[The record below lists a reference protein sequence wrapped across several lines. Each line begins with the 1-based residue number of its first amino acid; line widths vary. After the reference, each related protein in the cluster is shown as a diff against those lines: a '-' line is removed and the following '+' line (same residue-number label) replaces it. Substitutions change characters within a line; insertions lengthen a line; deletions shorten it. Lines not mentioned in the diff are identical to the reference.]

1 MAPDSTLRRIGIVD
15 QSDTGWAAATLY
27 SRMLLRS
34 LSAACDDTGT
44 ELYFLSP
51 PGSDAR
57 PPGQSN
63 ARSIQLTPVEY
74 FPGERPLRGL
84 LGLGEKS
91 RPFRGE
97 SRLRNLL
104 RLSDK
109 SDLFSVAHEHR
120 IDVLL
125 PLLDVAPWTIP
136 QRTIGWVPDFQHVYL
151 PEFFNQAELNRRNNT
166 IHRLA
171 ERATLVMLS
180 SNASRDDFIAF
191 APQHAHKARV
201 ASFPS
206 FLAFEV
212 LDEDPLAT
220 LDKFRLPEKFA
231 LLANQFWA
239 HKNHIVVVRA
249 LELLH
254 KKGIDIPVFMT
265 GLPADQRDPSNKNLS
280 LLLQAIASAGLNNEI
295 SVLGLVPYPDLI
307 NLMRMAALIIQPSRF
322 EGWGTV
328 VQDAKALGR
337 PVMCSDIPV
346 HHEQAPEA
354 LGFFSCDDAE
364 ALADLLTTHWKS
376 LEPGPN
382 LDLEATALAAERD
395 FAQRHGQAL
404 LEICREACGQN

>member
-1 MAPDSTLRRIGIVD
+1 MAPDSTLRRIGVVD
-15 QSDTGWAAATLY
+15 HSSTGWAAAALY

-34 LSAACDDTGT
+34 LSAACDNTGI

-51 PGSDAR
+51 PASDGR
-57 PPGQSN
+57 SQGQSN
-63 ARSIQLTPVEY
+63 ARTIELTPVEY
-74 FPGERPLRGL
+74 LPGERPLRGL
-84 LGLGEKS
+84 LGLEKS
-91 RPFRGE
+91 RRFRGE

-125 PLLDVAPWTIP
+125 PLLDIAPWTIP

-151 PEFFNQAELNRRNNT
+151 PQFFNQAELDRRNNT

-180 SNASRDDFIAF
+180 SKASRDDFIAF
-191 APQHAHKARV
+191 APQHAYKARV

-206 FLAFEV
+206 LLAFEV
-212 LDEDPLAT
+212 LDMNPLGT
-220 LDKFRLPEKFA
+220 LNKFKLPEKFA
-231 LLANQFWA
+231 LLANQFWT
-239 HKNHIVVVRA
+239 HKNHIVVVQA

-254 KKGIDIPVFMT
+254 KKGIDIPVVMT
-265 GLPADQRDPSNKNLS
+265 GLPADHRDPSNRNLS
-280 LLLQAIASAGLNNEI
+280 LLLQAIASAGLNNQV

-307 NLMRMAALIIQPSRF
+307 NLMRTAALIIQPSRF

-337 PVMCSDIPV
+337 PVLCSDIPV
-346 HHEQAPEA
+346 HHEQAPAA
-354 LGFFSCDDAE
+354 LGFFGCDDAE
-364 ALADLLTTHWKS
+364 ALADLLATHWKS

-382 LDLEATALAAERD
+382 LDLEATALATERD

-404 LEICREACGQN
+404 LEICREASGQN